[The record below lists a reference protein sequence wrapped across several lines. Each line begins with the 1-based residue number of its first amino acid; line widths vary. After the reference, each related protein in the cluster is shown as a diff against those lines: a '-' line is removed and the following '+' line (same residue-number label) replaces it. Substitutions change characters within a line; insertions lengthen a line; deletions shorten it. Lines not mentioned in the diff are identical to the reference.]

1 MATIGT
7 GSGALALLAKDIVQM
22 RGGDDERSSAP
33 RERSYNKIMEELG
46 YDARIHGDDKDAFA
60 GWAIESIMHMGGLG
74 LVADVFYQAAM
85 QGEKGSYGTNRIM
98 GLIAGPT
105 YGSVYDA
112 VGVVQGVDSDGISRA
127 ATRSLAQRI
136 PFITRDWRESIID
149 TVARDPKN
157 KKKKG
162 MKSGLSSG
170 LK

>member
-1 MATIGT
+1 
-7 GSGALALLAKDIVQM
+7 
-22 RGGDDERSSAP
+22 
-33 RERSYNKIMEELG
+33 
-46 YDARIHGDDKDAFA
+46 
-60 GWAIESIMHMGGLG
+60 MHMGGLG
-74 LVADVFYQAAM
+74 LVSDVFYQAAM

-98 GLIAGPT
+98 GLMAGPT

-136 PFITRDWRESIID
+136 PFITRDWREGIID

-157 KKKKG
+157 RKKKG